1 LNPPAIT
8 TTLPRPRRSGEQL
21 MIVAIAVA
29 LTIAAVL
36 SPLALAVLAG
46 LVVLVLGAT
55 RFKPL
60 LWALIFFL
68 PISPFLSWNLLVKD
82 LGTLLRVCIFAGAF
96 VYRVRR
102 GEPIRKW
109 LFSGRLSRWILL
121 YFAVAI
127 VSDFVFNP
135 PTGLALRELM
145 RLASYLCFYY
155 VISDWVRTEDEVNTL
170 AKTLM
175 LSTIGVTIFGFYQIA
190 IGDYSALYNAL
201 YPAQEEAVKLP
212 PFSGRITSFLSH
224 YNSLGGYLN
233 MVIPFAIV
241 FSLKARDKVLRRLSW
256 ICLVLASVSVL
267 LTQSRGALIAYV
279 AVILLAAWFLAPDR
293 RARFVWVSAVAIAS
307 AVGALLAG
315 LIFERLSGVD
325 EFTEVTRLAIWAG
338 AGALFLRSPVAGIGF
353 GNLRSVLAVFIDVEN
368 GILDAHNLYLELL
381 SETGILGFG
390 VFMGTI
396 ISVLRR
402 ARRML
407 HEERDSM
414 RWMIAFGV
422 LIAISSVLVHGSVDY
437 LFHVSPQ
444 VAALFFAILGLFN
457 CRYLSDVSPVES

>member
-1 LNPPAIT
+1 MNPPTIT
-8 TTLPRPRRSGEQL
+8 TTLPNPRRSGEQL
-21 MIVAIAVA
+21 LIVGIAVA

-46 LVVLVLGAT
+46 LVVLVLGAA

-68 PISPFLSWNLLVKD
+68 PISPFLSWDLLVKD

-96 VYRVRR
+96 VYRLRR

-109 LFSGRLSRWILL
+109 LFSGRLNRWILL
-121 YFAVAI
+121 YFVVAI
-127 VSDFVFNP
+127 ISDFVFNP
-135 PTGLALRELM
+135 PTGMALRELM
-145 RLASYLCFYY
+145 RLTSYICFYY
-155 VISDWVRTEDEVNTL
+155 VISDWVRTEDEVNML

-175 LSTIGVTIFGFYQIA
+175 LSTIGVTIFGFYQIV
-190 IGDYSALYNAL
+190 IGDYSALYDAL

-241 FSLKARDKVLRRLSW
+241 FSWKARDRLLRALSR

-267 LTQSRGALIAYV
+267 LTQSRGALIAYI
-279 AVILLAAWFLAPDR
+279 AVILLAAWFLAPNKLV
-293 RARFVWVSAVAIAS
+293 RFYWVSAITVACALGAIA
-307 AVGALLAG
+307 AG

-353 GNLRSVLAVFIDVEN
+353 GNLRSVLALFIDGPN

-390 VFMGTI
+390 VFLGMVV
-396 ISVLRR
+396 SVVRR
-402 ARRML
+402 ALRM

-422 LIAISSVLVHGSVDY
+422 LIAIASVLVHGTVDY

-444 VAALFFAILGLFN
+444 VAALLFAILGLFN
-457 CRYLSDVSPVES
+457 CRFLSDRPAAES